1 MTRFPMARKGTNGI
15 ARFSYPMVSSGEED
29 SNGGEGGGQQ
39 NRGHTVH
46 TVNKSHDSSQLD
58 IPPPTPVPSL
68 ETRAAVRRDTK
79 AGRRPCK
86 EEPGY
91 RNHLPV

>member
-1 MTRFPMARKGTNGI
+1 
-15 ARFSYPMVSSGEED
+15 MVSSGEKH
-29 SNGGEGGGQQ
+29 SNGGQGGGSQQ

-58 IPPPTPVPSL
+58 IPSPH
-68 ETRAAVRRDTK
+68 AGAVLRDKSGCEKDTK

-86 EEPGY
+86 GSEPGY